1 MSTSGTPVYPAFKPS
16 ARSPGPDMRAS
27 IKEEFDEK
35 LGGGSNP
42 RTWTKMN
49 TLNTVTSK
57 ATEYIDNM
65 VAKITGGFE
74 DEDDFWRVVMLA
86 GTLFFVVGGY
96 WLLRTI
102 KDPIMSSIDGVEYIP
117 QAKIA
122 SLFVVF
128 GLVVVYNKLLDNY
141 PKHHVFYMM
150 VCSNLY
156 FC

>member
-1 MSTSGTPVYPAFKPS
+1 MSAGGTPVYPAFKPS
-16 ARSPGPDMRAS
+16 DKASGPDMRAS
-27 IKEEFDEK
+27 IKDEFDEK
-35 LGGGSNP
+35 LGGSSDP
-42 RTWTKMN
+42 KSWTKMN
-49 TLNTVTSK
+49 TLNTFTSK
-57 ATEYIDNM
+57 ATEYVDNM

-74 DEDDFWRVVMLA
+74 DEDDLWRVVMLA

-122 SLFVVF
+122 SLFAVF
-128 GLVVVYNKLLDNY
+128 GLVIVYNKLLDNY

-150 VCSNLY
+150 VVT
-156 FC
+156 